1 MAQIN
6 KPSDYFNTLTWTGNG
21 TNPRSFTGVG
31 FQPDLVWSKRRND
44 AAGHNLFDVIRGTG
58 ANAELCS
65 NSTAAEGGNSA
76 ETYGYLNS
84 FDSDGF
90 SVQTGSTDN
99 TYWNT
104 NTHTYVAWNWLAG
117 GTASSNSDG
126 DITSSVSVNQTA
138 GFSIVTYTASS
149 TATDTVGHGLG
160 AKPGLII
167 VKERNGTNHWC
178 VALPD
183 TLGNNE
189 VLQLDVP
196 NAIFAGSAAFNDTVN
211 TGTTSSVFVS
221 GNGGLT
227 GTSGQNYVAYCFAE
241 KKGFSKFGKYR
252 GNSSSD
258 GVFVYLGFKPAM
270 VMVKSNATEAW
281 EILDNKRSNSFNA
294 VDGVLFPNL
303 SNAEETTNDIC
314 DFLSNG
320 IKFRHSD
327 GRHNSSA
334 HDTYFMA
341 FAENPLVGTN
351 NIPATAR

>member
-6 KPSDYFNTLTWTGNG
+6 KPSDYFNTKLYSGNG
-21 TNPRSFTGVG
+21 SSTQSITGVG
-31 FQPDLVWSKRRND
+31 FKPDWVWIKSRTD
-44 AAGHNLFDVIRGTG
+44 AEDHTGYDIVRGSTSRLSPNTTG
-58 ANAELCS
+58 AEFTDASQGLQ
-65 NSTAAEGGNSA
+65 
-76 ETYGYLNS
+76 S

-90 SVQTGSTDN
+90 TTGNSDQNNKTGQN
-99 TYWNT
+99 
-104 NTHTYVAWNWLAG
+104 YVSWNWLAG

-270 VMVKSNATEAW
+270 VMVKSNAVEAW

>member
-6 KPSDYFNTLTWTGNG
+6 KPTDYFNTKLYSGNG
-21 TNPRSFTGVG
+21 SSTQSITGVG
-31 FQPDLVWSKRRND
+31 FKPDWVWIKSRTD
-44 AAGHNLFDVIRGTG
+44 AEDHTGYDIVRGSTSRLSPNTTG
-58 ANAELCS
+58 AEFTDASQGLQ
-65 NSTAAEGGNSA
+65 
-76 ETYGYLNS
+76 S

-90 SVQTGSTDN
+90 TTGNSDQNNKTGQN
-99 TYWNT
+99 
-104 NTHTYVAWNWLAG
+104 YVSWNWLAG

-270 VMVKSNATEAW
+270 VMVKSNAVEAW

>member
-6 KPSDYFNTLTWTGNG
+6 KPSDYFNTKLYSGNG
-21 TNPRSFTGVG
+21 SSTQSITGVG
-31 FQPDLVWSKRRND
+31 FKPDWVWIKSRTD
-44 AAGHNLFDVIRGTG
+44 AEDHTGYDIVRGSTSRLSPNTTG
-58 ANAELCS
+58 AEFTDASQGLQ
-65 NSTAAEGGNSA
+65 
-76 ETYGYLNS
+76 S

-90 SVQTGSTDN
+90 TTGNSDQNNKTGQN
-99 TYWNT
+99 
-104 NTHTYVAWNWLAG
+104 YVSWNWLAG

-270 VMVKSNATEAW
+270 VMVKSNAVEA
-281 EILDNKRSNSFNA
+281 
-294 VDGVLFPNL
+294 
-303 SNAEETTNDIC
+303 
-314 DFLSNG
+314 
-320 IKFRHSD
+320 
-327 GRHNSSA
+327 
-334 HDTYFMA
+334 
-341 FAENPLVGTN
+341 
-351 NIPATAR
+351 